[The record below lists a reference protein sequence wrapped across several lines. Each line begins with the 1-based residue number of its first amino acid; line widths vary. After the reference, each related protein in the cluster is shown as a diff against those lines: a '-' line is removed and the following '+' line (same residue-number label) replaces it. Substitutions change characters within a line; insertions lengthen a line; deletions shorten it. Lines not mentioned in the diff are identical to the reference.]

1 MHLFSLSFMHCWS
14 LKCGSK
20 ETVRP
25 SIFVL
30 GLKRSG
36 QSWDTQYEVM
46 AVNWGKL
53 SKACLFR
60 FSLSQPL
67 FVSRDKD
74 APFLWEQGGH
84 LSHEGFM
91 TCLREGRRKGQCDGS
106 ASAVFSNFFSLKFS
120 TCKVAIFWSSMS

>member
-1 MHLFSLSFMHCWS
+1 M
-14 LKCGSK
+14 
-20 ETVRP
+20 
-25 SIFVL
+25 L

-53 SKACLFR
+53 SKVYLFR

-91 TCLREGRRKGQCDGS
+91 TCFREGRRKGQCDGS

-120 TCKVAIFWSSMS
+120 ICKVIGLKFTNDGMCRFFIGLFLIWHRHEDNRLLGYLT